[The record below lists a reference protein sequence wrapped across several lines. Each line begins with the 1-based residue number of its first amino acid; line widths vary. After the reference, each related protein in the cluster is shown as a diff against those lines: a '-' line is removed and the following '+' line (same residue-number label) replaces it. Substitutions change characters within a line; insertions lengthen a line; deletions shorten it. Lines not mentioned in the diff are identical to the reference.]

1 MNSILVPKANPP
13 ITIVTRLTT
22 HITDISLS
30 LANINRRKS
39 NSLLMSST
47 TIVADTNTF
56 ELVSGLEVHV
66 QLNTNSKIFSSDSAA
81 FGAAANAHISTV
93 SLGLPGALPK
103 LNKEVIE
110 KAMRI
115 GLALNCEINQYNFF
129 DRKNYFYA
137 DLPKGYQITQD
148 NSPICKN
155 GFIKVTLAN
164 GEEKRI
170 GINRIHLEED
180 AGKSMHDQDENYS
193 FVDLNRA
200 GVPLIEIVTEPDIRS
215 AEEASALLTEIRQLV
230 RFLNV
235 SDGNMEE
242 GSLRCDA
249 NISVRKVGETQF
261 GTRCEVKNIN
271 SMRNV
276 RRAMDFEFGR
286 QVEVITAGGEI
297 IQSTLN
303 FDAEK
308 GTTSPM
314 RSKEEANDY
323 RYFPDPDLPP
333 VVISDEWLERVKSG
347 MPLLPKEIVKN
358 LMTEATINAAEATIL
373 ADDKDL
379 YQYYIDAQ
387 PEVNNKKS
395 LVNWLLGSVRAILSE
410 KQIGIAA
417 YTLLP
422 VQLAQT
428 INLVDE
434 KKISQQSALQELL
447 PALAKDQ
454 NANPVELAR
463 QLNLLIVEDNDATAA
478 LIDEVLA
485 KYQPQVA
492 AYKNG
497 KKGLLGL
504 FVGDVMKLAKG
515 KADAKK
521 VNELILEKLK
531 A

>member
-1 MNSILVPKANPP
+1 
-13 ITIVTRLTT
+13 
-22 HITDISLS
+22 
-30 LANINRRKS
+30 
-39 NSLLMSST
+39 MSTT
-47 TIVADTNTF
+47 TIVKDGVDF
-56 ELVSGLEVHV
+56 ELVSGLEIHV
-66 QLNTNSKIFSSDSAA
+66 QLNTQSKIFCSDSAA
-81 FGAAANAHISTV
+81 FGAEANEHISAV

-155 GFIKVTLAN
+155 GYLNVQLAD
-164 GEEKRI
+164 GTEKRI

-180 AGKSMHDQDENYS
+180 AGKSIHDQDEHYS
-193 FVDLNRA
+193 LVDLNRA
-200 GVPLIEIVTEPDIRS
+200 GVPLIEIVTEPDVRS
-215 AEEASALLTEIRQLV
+215 AEEASALLNEIRQLV

-249 NISVRKVGETQF
+249 NISIRERGSAAF
-261 GTRCEVKNIN
+261 GTRCEVKNLN
-271 SMRNV
+271 SIRNV
-276 RRAMDFEFGR
+276 RRAIDFEFGR
-286 QVEVITAGGEI
+286 QVEVIGTGGKI

-303 FDAEK
+303 FDADK

-333 VVISDEWLERVKSG
+333 VVISDEWLAKVKAA
-347 MPLLPKEIVKN
+347 MPVLPKEIAKQLVTELGIN
-358 LMTEATINAAEATIL
+358 LSEAAVL
-373 ADDKDL
+373 ADDRDL
-379 YQYYIDAQ
+379 YQYYNEAKKDIKQ
-387 PEVNNKKS
+387 SKS
-395 LVNWLLGSVRAILSE
+395 LVNWLLGSIRAILNE
-410 KQIGIAA
+410 KQIDISA
-417 YTLLP
+417 YAVKP
-422 VQLAQT
+422 AQLAQT

-434 KKISQQSALQELL
+434 KKISQQNAIQQLL
-447 PALAKDQ
+447 PALENKAEA
-454 NANPVELAR
+454 NAEELAQ
-463 QLNLLIVEDNDATAA
+463 QLNLLIVEDADAISG

-485 KYQPQVA
+485 KYEAQVE
-492 AYKNG
+492 AYKKG
-497 KKGLLGL
+497 KKGVLGL
-504 FVGDVMKLAKG
+504 FVGEVMKLAKG

-521 VNELILEKLK
+521 VNELILKRLEV
-531 A
+531 

>member
-1 MNSILVPKANPP
+1 MSTK
-13 ITIVTRLTT
+13 TIAKD
-22 HITDISLS
+22 H
-30 LANINRRKS
+30 
-39 NSLLMSST
+39 
-47 TIVADTNTF
+47 TNF

-66 QLNTNSKIFSSDSAA
+66 QLNTQSKIFCSDSAA
-81 FGAAANAHISTV
+81 FGAGPNEHISTV

-103 LNKEVIE
+103 LNKDVVE

-155 GFIKVTLAN
+155 GFINVQLAD
-164 GEEKRI
+164 GSEKRI

-180 AGKSMHDQDENYS
+180 AGKSMHDQDAQYS

-215 AEEASALLTEIRQLV
+215 SEEAAALLTEIRQLV

-249 NISVRKVGETQF
+249 NISIREKGTTAF
-261 GTRCEVKNIN
+261 GTRCEVKNVN
-271 SMRNV
+271 SIRNV

-286 QVEVITAGGEI
+286 QAEVVTNGGEI

-303 FDAEK
+303 FDADN

-333 VVISDEWLERVKSG
+333 VVISDEWLDKVKSD
-347 MPLLPKEIVKN
+347 MPMLPKEIAKN
-358 LMTEATINAAEATIL
+358 LVADLGINQSEAAVL

-379 YQYYIDAQ
+379 YQYYSSAS
-387 PEVNNKKS
+387 VHVKNKKS
-395 LVNWLLGSVRAILSE
+395 LVNWLLGSIRAILSE
-410 KQIGIAA
+410 QQIEIAN
-417 YTLLP
+417 YSVSPT
-422 VQLAQT
+422 QLAQT
-428 INLVDE
+428 INLVDD
-434 KKISQQSALQELL
+434 KKVSQQNAVQQLL
-447 PALAKDQ
+447 PAFEKDNAASAEDLAK
-454 NANPVELAR
+454 
-463 QLNLLIVEDNDATAA
+463 QLNLLIVEDADAISG
-478 LIDEVLA
+478 LIDEVLT
-485 KYQPQVA
+485 KYQPQVE
-492 AYKNG
+492 AYKKG
-497 KKGLLGL
+497 KKGVLGL
-504 FVGDVMKLAKG
+504 FVGEVMKLAKG

-521 VNELILEKLK
+521 LNELILEKLK
-531 A
+531 

>member
-1 MNSILVPKANPP
+1 MSTK
-13 ITIVTRLTT
+13 TIAKD
-22 HITDISLS
+22 H
-30 LANINRRKS
+30 
-39 NSLLMSST
+39 
-47 TIVADTNTF
+47 TNF

-66 QLNTNSKIFSSDSAA
+66 QLNTQSKIFCSDSAA
-81 FGAAANAHISTV
+81 FGAGPNEHISTV

-103 LNKEVIE
+103 LNKDVVE

-155 GFIKVTLAN
+155 GFINVQLAD
-164 GEEKRI
+164 GSEKRI

-180 AGKSMHDQDENYS
+180 AGKSMHDQDAQYS

-215 AEEASALLTEIRQLV
+215 SEEAAALLTEIRQLV

-249 NISVRKVGETQF
+249 NISIREKGTTAF
-261 GTRCEVKNIN
+261 GTRCEVKNVN
-271 SMRNV
+271 SIRNV

-286 QVEVITAGGEI
+286 QVEVVTNGGEI

-303 FDAEK
+303 FDADN

-333 VVISDEWLERVKSG
+333 VVISDEWLDKVKSD
-347 MPLLPKEIVKN
+347 MPMLPKEIAKN
-358 LMTEATINAAEATIL
+358 LVADLGINQSEAAVL
-373 ADDKDL
+373 ANDKDL
-379 YQYYIDAQ
+379 YQYYSSAS
-387 PEVNNKKS
+387 VHVKNKKS
-395 LVNWLLGSVRAILSE
+395 LVNWLLGSIRAILSE
-410 KQIGIAA
+410 QQIEIAN
-417 YTLLP
+417 YSVSPT
-422 VQLAQT
+422 QLAQT
-428 INLVDE
+428 INLVDD
-434 KKISQQSALQELL
+434 KKVSQQNAVQQLL
-447 PALAKDQ
+447 PAFEKDNAASAEDLAK
-454 NANPVELAR
+454 
-463 QLNLLIVEDNDATAA
+463 QLNLLIVEDADVISG
-478 LIDEVLA
+478 LIDEVLT
-485 KYQPQVA
+485 KYQPQVE
-492 AYKNG
+492 AYKKG
-497 KKGLLGL
+497 KKGVLGL
-504 FVGDVMKLAKG
+504 FVGEVMKLAKG

-521 VNELILEKLK
+521 LNELILEKLK
-531 A
+531 